1 MENGEMKHTVT
12 IENRER
18 IVINCVD
25 DVESFNE
32 EKVVVYTGMGVM
44 IVSGY
49 NFTVSYTH
57 LDVYKRQSWFCSRSG
72 RLYIWAACGER
83 ETRCTPQWLPQ

>member
-49 NFTVSYTH
+49 NFKVHCLNVDDGKLIIDGEIDKVEYIEAPEGGGESTG
-57 LDVYKRQSWFCSRSG
+57 FFG
-72 RLYIWAACGER
+72 RLFR
-83 ETRCTPQWLPQ
+83 